1 MKTHSVK
8 LYNLIFPVY
17 MVMLV
22 SPVLWVF
29 LIVGNGVVDSVVL
42 LACLTLLKCREPK
55 HIWKKS
61 IFRIVCFGFLSD
73 LLGSLVNTLAAFWNL
88 FPWFSSLNPYMWPE
102 CAMAALP
109 AIVIAGLLIYLF
121 NSRFSF
127 RKTSLSKKEIRI
139 VSLALAI
146 VTAPWVMMVPL
157 DIWTSG
163 I

>member
-1 MKTHSVK
+1 MKTHSGK

-17 MVMLV
+17 MILLV
-22 SPVLWVF
+22 SPMMWVF
-29 LIVGNGVVDSVVL
+29 MILGNFAVDSLVL
-42 LACLTLLKCREPK
+42 LISLAWMKHPAPK
-55 HIWKKS
+55 DIWKKS